1 VKIVE
6 FAKNKQG
13 EFRLGDEHTLK
24 AGMEGVR
31 IITGSRVIEVR
42 RPRRTTRIEIDLNKH
57 PEIKGPVKTKRG
69 IRLIIDG

>member
-1 VKIVE
+1 MKIVE
-6 FAKNKQG
+6 FSKNKRG
-13 EFRLGDEHTLK
+13 EFLLGDEHTLK

-57 PEIKGPVKTKRG
+57 PEIKGPVETKRG
-69 IRLIIDG
+69 LRLIIT